1 MLHKAT
7 IAGLTVDPETNAP
20 ILILETDKDSRVVPI
35 WIGMLEAT
43 SITAVL
49 NKVQFD
55 RPMTHD
61 LFRHFVDR
69 MGYEVVKVEI
79 CDIRENT
86 YFARIHF
93 VSKERTFS
101 MDARPSD
108 AIALGLRF
116 NAPIYLEDSVIEKSS
131 MVIEE
136 RSEIVDTSDDG
147 KKWADYLEKLSPDDF
162 GKYKV

>member
-1 MLHKAT
+1 LLHKA
-7 IAGLTVDPETNAP
+7 IVAGLTVDPETNAP
-20 ILILETDKDSRVVPI
+20 ILVLETDRDSRVVPI

-43 SITAVL
+43 AITAVL

-61 LFRHFVDR
+61 LFRLFVDQ
-69 MGYEVVKVEI
+69 MGYNVVKVEI
-79 CDIRENT
+79 TDIRENT
-86 YFARIHF
+86 YYARIHF
-93 VSKERTFS
+93 VSREHTFS

-116 NAPIYLEDSVIEKSS
+116 NAPIYLDDRVIEKSAV
-131 MVIEE
+131 MIDT
-136 RSEIVDTSDDG
+136 RSEMADTSDEG

>member
-1 MLHKAT
+1 MLHKAI

-20 ILILETDKDSRVVPI
+20 ILILETDKDNRVVPI

-43 SITAVL
+43 AITAVL
-49 NKVQFD
+49 NKVQFE

-61 LFRHFVDR
+61 LFRLYVDR
-69 MGYEVVKVEI
+69 MGYEVSKVEI

-93 VSKERTFS
+93 ISKERSFS

-108 AIALGLRF
+108 AIALALRF
-116 NAPIYLEDSVIEKSS
+116 DAPIYLEDIVIETSS
-131 MVIEE
+131 VVIEME
-136 RSEIVDTSDDG
+136 PEMADTSDDG
-147 KKWADYLEKLSPDDF
+147 KKWAEYLEKLRPEDF

>member
-20 ILILETDKDSRVVPI
+20 ILILETDKDNRVVPI

-43 SITAVL
+43 AITAVL

-61 LFRHFVDR
+61 LFRLFIDR
-69 MGYEVVKVEI
+69 IGYEVVKVEI
-79 CDIRENT
+79 ADIRDNT
-86 YFARIHF
+86 YFARVYF
-93 VSKERTFS
+93 VSKERTFD

-131 MVIEE
+131 VVIET
-136 RSEIVDTSDDG
+136 RSEMVDTSDDG

>member
-1 MLHKAT
+1 M
-7 IAGLTVDPETNAP
+7 TVDPETNAP
-20 ILILETDKDSRVVPI
+20 ILILETDKDSRVIPI

-43 SITAVL
+43 AITAVL

-116 NAPIYLEDSVIEKSS
+116 NAPIYLEDSVIAKASV
-131 MVIEE
+131 VIEE
-136 RSEIVDTSDDG
+136 RSEMVDTSDDG